1 MRHQRYPQTAVSWFK
16 SQADKLNNKAT
27 YKEKKDTP
35 VITRDA
41 VRPIFLSLSDEKLLG
56 KCLQG
61 KTQNN
66 NESLNRLIYKRYPKD
81 VIDGSTT
88 LVLGVAFAVMSF
100 NDGLG
105 GAVKVIYNLH
115 ISTRKN

>member
-1 MRHQRYPQTAVSWFK
+1 MRYQRYPQTAVSWFK
-16 SQADKLNNKAT
+16 SQADKLNNAAI

-35 VITRDA
+35 AIIRDA
-41 VRPIFLSLSDEKLLG
+41 VKPIFLSLNDEKLLS

-66 NESLNRLIYKRYPKD
+66 NESLNRLIWKQYPKD
-81 VIDGSTT
+81 VIDGSIT
-88 LVLGVAFAVMSF
+88 LGLGVAFAVISF

-105 GAVKVIYNLH
+105 DAVKVIYDLH